1 MIPLLTPQTPFVWPE
16 PRVLEEIAAYGT
28 TPPFAELVKES
39 NSVFGIVSAVTSQGV
54 AVLKSWLD
62 QKNDLSAS
70 LIVVVYP
77 ACATRQADLSELLRV
92 VESAPERLKVHIYP
106 IARTTGRGSNA
117 LCFMTPDSNSVR
129 MVTGPTQDF
138 GLDRLQD
145 GHVNFVFRAD
155 PVLVEAFKRYF
166 DWLWARTRDITANG
180 AVTIP
185 DLVLPKGTEEG
196 TQLWQDYMNG
206 PASVPVAVR
215 QVDPETGVV
224 TFKAENGE
232 VPPVIAHVDP
242 ETGDVILKSPDGEVI
257 PAPTE
262 TLGLAKLDQLAE
274 SMARL
279 YEKGALVSIDK
290 LSRIPPLDA
299 PLSPRLF
306 GDVSELQ
313 KGNVTRK
320 VTMRVSVID
329 EGMLAEIEKRRKGL
343 RTVLNK
349 FTFGLADGMRWMPST
364 ARNLF
369 ESELTLVNKEGKKL
383 ISDLLKGDVDAFLK
397 SRREALVTDINGMY
411 AELGRTGQVT
421 DDVITKVVENLK
433 ERLSKTQSC
442 DFMPKLS
449 YSVVGFGR
457 LDNATSS
464 PWGQAFS
471 LLADIAAFPRK
482 ALTDRFFFHGIA
494 ASEDD
499 LIDAMNVADDALCR
513 DRESR
518 GIKNRCKAELEVLF
532 RIEKTPMES
541 RKRCELVWRILR
553 GDSAEAIDAELNE
566 VEAS

>member
-1 MIPLLTPQTPFVWPE
+1 MIQLLKPQTPFVWPE
-16 PRVLEEIAAYGT
+16 PRAIEEIGAYDL
-28 TPPFAELVKES
+28 TPPFAELVMES
-39 NSVFGIVSAVTSQGV
+39 TSVFGIVSAVTSRGV
-54 AVLKSWLD
+54 AVVEDWLNSN
-62 QKNDLSAS
+62 QELNAS

-77 ACATRQADLSELLRV
+77 ACATRQADLLELRRI
-92 VESAPERLKVHIYP
+92 VESAPERLSVHIYP
-106 IARTTGRGSNA
+106 LDRTTNRGSNA
-117 LCFMTPDSNSVR
+117 LCFMSPDSNSVQ

-138 GLDRLQD
+138 GVERLHD
-145 GHVNFVFRAD
+145 GHVNMVFRAD
-155 PVLVEAFKRYF
+155 AVLAESFKRYF
-166 DWLWARTRDITANG
+166 DWLWARSRDITADG
-180 AVTIP
+180 AVIIP

-196 TQLWQDYMNG
+196 TRLWQDYMNG
-206 PASVPVAVR
+206 PAVR
-215 QVDPETGVV
+215 HVDPDTGEV
-224 TFKAENGE
+224 TFKAEDRE
-232 VPPVIAHVDP
+232 VPPIVAHVNP
-242 ETGDVILKSPDGEVI
+242 ETGDVTLKTQEGEVI
-257 PAPTE
+257 EAPTE

-299 PLSPRLF
+299 PLSPKLF
-306 GDVSELQ
+306 GDVSELH

-320 VTMRVSVID
+320 VSMRVSVID

-369 ESELTLVNKEGKKL
+369 EAELTLVNEEGKKL

-421 DDVITKVVENLK
+421 DDVITKVVESLK

-457 LDNATSS
+457 LDNSTAS

-471 LLADIAAFPRK
+471 LLADIATFPRK
-482 ALTDRFFFHGIA
+482 ALTDRFFFHGLRV
-494 ASEDD
+494 SEDD

-513 DRESR
+513 DRDTR
-518 GIKNRCKAELEVLF
+518 GIKNRCKAELDVLS
-532 RIEKTPMES
+532 RIEKTPMDS
-541 RKRCELVWRILR
+541 RERCEFVWRILR
-553 GDSAEAIDAELNE
+553 GDAANVIDAKLDEL
-566 VEAS
+566 EAA